1 MNLAAVEEAAPA
13 AGNMK
18 GVNMPKKTITGC
30 CKFCGQSRIIDWN
43 PDEPISQAEA
53 DELATKDCDCQDA
66 RVMQNRE
73 KKIQRAKEWIA
84 NRFAGNPIVI
94 QLFNE
99 AVKAVVNNEVENVS
113 IKFGEWS
120 HKIFL
125 DGDGYLIIKSG
136 KKIDEEA
143 EFA

>member
-1 MNLAAVEEAAPA
+1 
-13 AGNMK
+13 
-18 GVNMPKKTITGC
+18 MPKKTITGC

-53 DELATKDCDCQDA
+53 DEIATKECDCQDA

-94 QLFNE
+94 QLFND
-99 AVKAVVNNEVENVS
+99 AVKAVVNNEVECSSTKV
-113 IKFGEWS
+113 GEWS
-120 HKIFL
+120 YKIFL
-125 DGDGYLIIKSG
+125 DGDGYLIIKAG

>member
-1 MNLAAVEEAAPA
+1 
-13 AGNMK
+13 
-18 GVNMPKKTITGC
+18 MPKKTITGC

-66 RVMQNRE
+66 RIMQNRE
-73 KKIQRAKEWIA
+73 RKIKRAKEWIA
-84 NRFAGNPIVI
+84 NRFEGCPEAII
-94 QLFNE
+94 LFNE
-99 AVKAVVNNEVENVS
+99 AVTAVTNNEVENVS

-120 HKIFL
+120 HRIFL